1 MIRHKTKITNF
12 QSKLT
17 RTIVQNKMKLPVH
30 SSVIEEIKMI
40 NDVASPIRVSDL
52 RENISTSNK
61 LSNDLGKIQF
71 LY

>member
-1 MIRHKTKITNF
+1 
-12 QSKLT
+12 
-17 RTIVQNKMKLPVH
+17 MKLPVH